1 MAKVPRALQPSSP
14 LSTPAIG
21 SLGAE
26 VGSPR
31 YTCAVRRPGESER
44 PAAGSPAPRG
54 EGFRARAQVEA
65 DRYGPDA
72 WIFIRELLQNARDA
86 GATRVTFEAEDNAD
100 STVLRCRDDGEGMSF
115 EHARSYLFALYA
127 SSKES
132 RRDQVGRFGVGFWSI
147 LRYEPTRIVIRSRP
161 KVGEAWEIEFD
172 GDLEHA
178 IRRTPTME
186 RGTELVLERA
196 AGDGAI
202 ARRVWDAA
210 RQNARFLTRRDDHS
224 APLPVTV
231 NGEPINAPFALPAPS
246 AAFRRAGLRGVV
258 GLGNAAR
265 VELFS
270 RGLRV
275 RSAAT
280 LDDFLSGRGRHTS
293 RSRVHFAELPA
304 RLAPQ
309 AILEG
314 ERLEVL
320 LSRADARENRSLRRL
335 VRLAQRE
342 LQRLINRQL
351 DAARPLPWWRRWPQ
365 SLRLLLR
372 NSLAM
377 RTGLAAMLGALLA
390 LVISVALWGDR
401 LGAHL
406 GNSDL
411 RAVVAGEAPRV
422 RAIVPT
428 GGVYSD
434 LAAHYLGPQIDDLR
448 GSGEPVDLH
457 YSPAELELSFAALI
471 IDRFDSDEVPSAD
484 LPEHPT
490 SYVGVDCAGGEGCV
504 RVELGVHFGPGLSR
518 VPVPTGHRLDPSSVR
533 LGDAP
538 VEIVASQHDQPLVVI
553 DSAVRGVLSY
563 ATAPAAPATAAVR
576 PHRSPA
582 LPGAIAAEARSLRRR
597 PPRERI
603 ERLTELVS
611 ERVRYTTDPEVAAR
625 LEARRLAGEPLFAR
639 TLAVGRGDCDVQNAL
654 LVALLQEAGVPAR
667 LAIGYVG
674 RGGKSTPWHHAW
686 AEFRLGSGPWESA
699 DASAN
704 SAPPAL
710 QVSMADG
717 AGSAGE
723 VGGTPSG
730 VTAAGESGG
739 AGEVGDGPPQAASG
753 ESGEVEGEPVSG
765 DLGPST
771 SEGASTQG
779 DPSRAPAVAGAAGRP
794 STASPGGVV
803 SRLPAVFIFGAL
815 GSLLLLLLLL
825 LRRTR
830 RTVALEPSTDL
841 SELLQGVLQHPE
853 SFRALPA
860 VFQRPLIPVAGGPAL
875 SIEEAREMASEGRLF
890 RTRVRSKLAEEA
902 IRSRTRVLDENVPE
916 ARTVAD
922 ALGAIDL
929 DVWERLL
936 GSGES
941 SPLLSAVNRHL
952 EQIGEP
958 WWVVVAE
965 APRGGARTLDLG
977 RLGLRRHPLRGR
989 RVIVIDSGDPWL
1001 AEAIVA
1007 YAEQP
1012 KAALF
1017 AALDRIAETIDL
1029 PDARRARLLLV
1040 GARELIA
1047 EVAAGPGREG
1057 ER

>member
-1 MAKVPRALQPSSP
+1 
-14 LSTPAIG
+14 
-21 SLGAE
+21 
-26 VGSPR
+26 
-31 YTCAVRRPGESER
+31 VRRRGESER
-44 PAAGSPAPRG
+44 PGAGAPASRG

-86 GATRVTFEAEDNAD
+86 GATRVTFDAEDNAD
-100 STVLRCRDDGEGMSF
+100 SAVLRCRDDGEGMSF

-147 LRYEPTRIVIRSRP
+147 LRFEPTRIVIRSRP

-172 GDLEHA
+172 GDLENA

-186 RGTELVLERA
+186 QGTELVLERA
-196 AGDGAI
+196 LGDGSI

-210 RQNARFLTRRDDHS
+210 RQNARFLTRRDDH
-224 APLPVTV
+224 AEPLPVTV

-280 LDDFLSGRGRHTS
+280 LDDFVSDRGRHTS
-293 RSRVHFAELPA
+293 RSRVYFAELPA

-320 LSRADARENRSLRRL
+320 LSRADARENRALRRL

-377 RTGLAAMLGALLA
+377 RTGLAALLGAVLA
-390 LVISVALWGDR
+390 LLISLALWGDR

-406 GNSDL
+406 GNRDL
-411 RAVVAGEAPRV
+411 RAAVVGETPRV

-428 GGVYSD
+428 GGAYSD

-448 GSGEPVDLH
+448 GSGDPVDLH
-457 YSPAELELSFAALI
+457 YSPAELELSFAALL

-490 SYVGVDCAGGEGCV
+490 PYYGVDCSAGEGCV
-504 RVELGVHFGPGLSR
+504 KVELGVHLGPGLSR

-538 VEIVASQHDQPLVVI
+538 VEIVASQHDHPLVVT
-553 DSAVRGVLSY
+553 DAAVRGVLSY
-563 ATAPAAPATAAVR
+563 TTAPAAPATAAAR
-576 PHRSPA
+576 PQRSPA
-582 LPGAIAAEARSLRRR
+582 LPRTIAEEARALRQR

-625 LEARRLAGEPLFAR
+625 LEARRLAGEALFAR

-654 LVALLQEAGVPAR
+654 LVALLQEAGIPAR

-674 RGGKSTPWHHAW
+674 RGGSSTPWHHAW

-710 QVSMADG
+710 QRYMADVSGSMG
-717 AGSAGE
+717 AESGAPVGITAAGE
-723 VGGTPSG
+723 VGGS
-730 VTAAGESGG
+730 
-739 AGEVGDGPPQAASG
+739 GEVGDRP
-753 ESGEVEGEPVSG
+753 GEPGEPGEPDEPDGLAGVALPGGS
-765 DLGPST
+765 GPS
-771 SEGASTQG
+771 SDAPATQG
-779 DPSRAPAVAGAAGRP
+779 DPGLRPAVAAPSGGRP
-794 STASPGGVV
+794 VTGSRGWFVA
-803 SRLPAVFIFGAL
+803 RLPALITLGAL
-815 GSLLLLLLLL
+815 VSLLFLFLLL

-830 RTVALEPSTDL
+830 RTVALESSTDL

-860 VFQRPLIPVAGGPAL
+860 VFQRPLVPVAGGPAL
-875 SIEEAREMASEGRLF
+875 SIDEARRMASEGRLF
-890 RTRVRSKLAEEA
+890 RTGARSKLAEEA

-929 DVWERLL
+929 DVWDRLL

-977 RLGLRRHPLRGR
+977 LLGLRRHRLRGR
-989 RVIVIDSGDPWL
+989 RVIVVESGDPWL
-1001 AEAIVA
+1001 AEAIVG
-1007 YAEQP
+1007 YAKRP

-1017 AALDRIAETIDL
+1017 AALDRIAEAIDL

-1047 EVAAGPGREG
+1047 EVASASEGKGGR
-1057 ER
+1057 

>member
-1 MAKVPRALQPSSP
+1 MRQ
-14 LSTPAIG
+14 
-21 SLGAE
+21 
-26 VGSPR
+26 
-31 YTCAVRRPGESER
+31 PGESER
-44 PAAGSPAPRG
+44 PGAGSPASRG

-86 GATRVTFEAEDNAD
+86 GASAVTFEAEDKA
-100 STVLRCRDDGEGMSF
+100 SSAILRCRDDGEGMSF

-147 LRYEPTRIVIRSRP
+147 LRFEPVRIVIRSRP
-161 KVGEAWEIEFD
+161 RVGEAWEIEFD
-172 GDLEHA
+172 GDLERA
-178 IRRTPTME
+178 TRRTPTME
-186 RGTELVLERA
+186 PGTELVLERA

-210 RQNARFLTRRDDHS
+210 RQNARFLTRRDDHGE
-224 APLPVTV
+224 PLPVTV
-231 NGEPINAPFALPAPS
+231 NGKLINAPFALPAPS

-309 AILEG
+309 AILES

-320 LSRADARENRSLRRL
+320 LSRADARENRALRRL

-365 SLRLLLR
+365 SCRLLLR
-372 NSLAM
+372 NSLAL
-377 RTGLAAMLGALLA
+377 RTGLAAMLGAVLA

-411 RAVVAGEAPRV
+411 RAAVAGETPRV

-428 GGVYSD
+428 GGAYSD

-448 GSGEPVDLH
+448 GSGDPVDLH
-457 YSPAELELSFAALI
+457 YTPAGLELSFAALI

-484 LPEHPT
+484 LPEHPQA
-490 SYVGVDCAGGEGCV
+490 YRGVDCGASEACV
-504 RVELGVHFGPGLSR
+504 RVELGVHLGPGLSR

-533 LGDAP
+533 LGESA
-538 VEIVASQHDQPLVVI
+538 VEIVASQHDQPLVVL
-553 DSAVRGVLSY
+553 DGAYRGVLSY
-563 ATAPAAPATAAVR
+563 ATAPAAPPSAANR
-576 PHRSPA
+576 PQRSPA
-582 LPGAIAAEARSLRRR
+582 LPRSIAEEARALRQR

-625 LEARRLAGEPLFAR
+625 LEARRIAGEPLFAR

-654 LVALLQEAGVPAR
+654 LVALLQEAEIPAR

-710 QVSMADG
+710 QAYMADG
-717 AGSAGE
+717 AAPA
-723 VGGTPSG
+723 V
-730 VTAAGESGG
+730 GESGAPVGATAAAEVG
-739 AGEVGDGPPQAASG
+739 AGDGSETWGSGDGGAVAEGSGGEGSDAPPAADEPGG
-753 ESGEVEGEPVSG
+753 E
-765 DLGPST
+765 D
-771 SEGASTQG
+771 GAAAT
-779 DPSRAPAVAGAAGRP
+779 PAVAAPPAGAAQVG
-794 STASPGGVV
+794 PGGWSWFTARMPMVL
-803 SRLPAVFIFGAL
+803 SLGAL
-815 GSLLLLLLLL
+815 SLLLMILLL

-830 RTVALEPSTDL
+830 RTVALESSSDL

-860 VFQRPLIPVAGGPAL
+860 VFQRPLIPVAGGSAL
-875 SIEEAREMASEGRLF
+875 SIDEARRLSSEGRLF
-890 RTRVRSKLAEEA
+890 RTRTRSKLAQEA
-902 IRSRTRVLDENVPE
+902 IRSRTRVLDETVPE

-929 DVWERLL
+929 DVWEELL
-936 GSGES
+936 ASGES

-952 EQIGEP
+952 EEIDEP

-965 APRGGARTLDLG
+965 GPRGGARTLDLG
-977 RLGLRRHPLRGR
+977 LLGLRRHRLRGR
-989 RVIVIDSGDPWL
+989 RVIVVDSDDPWIT
-1001 AEAIVA
+1001 EATQA
-1007 YAEQP
+1007 FAAQP

-1029 PDARRARLLLV
+1029 PDARRARLLLA

-1047 EVAAGPGREG
+1047 EVGAGDEGGR
-1057 ER
+1057 R